1 MSSGITLEAGH
12 ASLKDIIDEAE
23 NAKVKR
29 SMYAETQR
37 QKMEVLDA
45 IRNSEWNTEMNP
57 TVVTQQ
63 EVPVFHDF
71 SKGFVLAHG
80 GPPVSYL
87 FLPGPFIFPSPL
99 QSGITRQ
106 RTYLAL
112 FSELFQTLSRICRK
126 HRVLSICSSTYVYNA
141 ETFNR
146 LLTLAD

>member
-71 SKGFVLAHG
+71 SKGFVLAHR
-80 GPPVSYL
+80 GPSACLLPFSSRPIHIPITFTIRNYSTTHISRFVFRVVSDSISYL
-87 FLPGPFIFPSPL
+87 P
-99 QSGITRQ
+99 
-106 RTYLAL
+106 
-112 FSELFQTLSRICRK
+112 
-126 HRVLSICSSTYVYNA
+126 
-141 ETFNR
+141 
-146 LLTLAD
+146 